1 MENKQQICDLLTEAL
16 KATRDQ
22 ADLIRIRYE
31 EIGPDHQQVV
41 LDYAGNGHRSVNV
54 SLDSGIAMI
63 RDILMAL
70 R

>member
-22 ADLIRIRYE
+22 ADLVRIRYE
-31 EIGPDHQQVV
+31 EIGPDQQQVV
-41 LDYAGNGHRSVNV
+41 LDYEGNEHRAVNV

-63 RDILMAL
+63 RDILRAL
-70 R
+70 L